1 MPNNIANT
9 KGSTTWREKY
19 FSANLQKIL
28 RNALVAEAICLVD
41 RSDSYLIKNPYTSQ
55 TTVEITGLTGTFTPA
70 AWTTTN
76 DTLTVGTEFKAGE
89 HVFDFERQLGNF
101 SMMSDRMDEQAYT
114 IAAGIDKYV
123 VNLLC
128 EDGTATYTTPVG
140 GFTVGSNISTIV
152 SNLCSKVMGYQG
164 VQNGLFLVIENTDVP
179 GFMQAQVSQG
189 FSYADNALNNGFMT
203 SYMGVD
209 IYVVR
214 SGTFENA
221 TYVGTG
227 TTNITNSGHR
237 VFGIKKC
244 ATYATPRGVS
254 YEEIPVS
261 GMTGR
266 ECRSWGTFG
275 FKLWTQ
281 KAGLVVD
288 ITLA

>member
-9 KGSTTWREKY
+9 KGTTTWREKY
-19 FSANLQKIL
+19 YSANLQKIL
-28 RNALVAEAICLVD
+28 RNALVAEAICEVD
-41 RSDSYLIKNPYTSQ
+41 RSDSYLIKNPYSAQ
-55 TTVEITGLTGTFTPA
+55 VTVEVTALTGTYTPA

-89 HVFDFERQLGNF
+89 HVFDFESVLSDF
-101 SMMSDRMDEQAYT
+101 SMYADRMDEQAYS

-128 EDGTATYTTPVG
+128 EDGTGTYTTPAG
-140 GFTVGSNISTIV
+140 GFTVGSNVPVIV
-152 SNLCSKVMGYQG
+152 SNLASKVMGYQG
-164 VQNGLFLVIENTDVP
+164 VEKGLFLVIENTDVP
-179 GFMQAQVSQG
+179 GFMQAQATSG
-189 FSYADNALNNGFMT
+189 FSYADSALNNGFMT

-214 SGTFENA
+214 TGTFENA

-227 TTNITNSGHR
+227 TTAITNSGHR
-237 VFGIKKC
+237 VFGVKKC
-244 ATYATPRGVS
+244 ATYAAPRGVK

-275 FKLWTQ
+275 FKLWAQ
-281 KAGLVVD
+281 KAGLIVD